1 MALGF
6 TCNSA
11 TNGNCTQI
19 SWLVNVLTKI
29 QSSLHFSLHSRLRAF
44 PVMCLPGFIPIWE
57 TEISRVRM
65 FPENTFPTSYI
76 SLFVLVSPHGNV
88 CLRFLKS
95 WGRSDTPEEFTDKTG
110 ANRSHAR
117 IENLHNPIWS
127 LIICRSIFLSA
138 PFALLS
144 ASYNC
149 LNSLRKEFRTF
160 RIRHAGF
167 TESTKILAL
176 LKGLQF
182 RLEYAANAIF
192 SNFCNLSLPSVRN

>member
-1 MALGF
+1 MELGF

-76 SLFVLVSPHGNV
+76 SLFVLVSAFIISREKENRTRHKDCKCAISWV
-88 CLRFLKS
+88 RIFFQKRRFEWVLQCFPVKKLS
-95 WGRSDTPEEFTDKTG
+95 FPDCWCKLCWKIASMEKRSEDPS
-110 ANRSHAR
+110 AAR
-117 IENLHNPIWS
+117 RDQQL
-127 LIICRSIFLSA
+127 A
-138 PFALLS
+138 D
-144 ASYNC
+144 
-149 LNSLRKEFRTF
+149 
-160 RIRHAGF
+160 RHAGNPLYF
-167 TESTKILAL
+167 I
-176 LKGLQF
+176 F
-182 RLEYAANAIF
+182 RTSIDVE
-192 SNFCNLSLPSVRN
+192 